1 MNIQE
6 AKETILKGK
15 PKLGNKNEYEA
26 YRKDYDA
33 FDEAM
38 QILINQKYDSS
49 VMVKILNLSDKVS
62 QKEEKL
68 NEIDYNP
75 YFYEQR
81 ENALKMI
88 DSEILS
94 KEFKIKQLER
104 EINELDRFRSGV
116 ERSFEVLRIH
126 LEIEIEDNL
135 KKESKR
141 KD

>member
-1 MNIQE
+1 
-6 AKETILKGK
+6 
-15 PKLGNKNEYEA
+15 
-26 YRKDYDA
+26 
-33 FDEAM
+33 
-38 QILINQKYDSS
+38 
-49 VMVKILNLSDKVS
+49 LSDKVS